1 MDLLVAVNVMH
12 RKRKLS
18 TKSKIHSFSGVKIMM
33 IDKRLINSVPE
44 AKKFV
49 FLTVLA
55 QIFTLISNTT
65 FIFCAG
71 FILRAIRQDYCIL
84 SYLLIMVLCILISA
98 CMNFI
103 ASFTSFRASK
113 KVKITLRTHI
123 YEKILQLG
131 AGYQEHS
138 TTAKIVQLATEGVEQ
153 LETWFSSFLPQF
165 YYSMIAS
172 VATFCFIAFL
182 NLQMALVLLGCIPL
196 IPISM
201 VIVQGIARRLLKNY
215 WGQYANLADNFLE
228 NLQGLTTLQIYKADE
243 FKAKQMAGEAEN
255 FRRVTMKVLSMQLN
269 SIIIMDVIAYG
280 GAALGIVLA
289 LSSYWAGNIPL
300 ENTFICILLSADFF
314 IPLRRLGSA
323 FHTAMNGSTASKN
336 IFELLDLGSGVTPAA
351 QGSGVPPLIGVPL
364 KTTVHRDCRLGT
376 STKRGC
382 EIYRTF
388 ANSHSSA
395 RRYASSLRNA
405 FGGAPCPNAESTNN
419 VFYTNNLSYTFDRT
433 VLSDCNITI
442 KQGEITAF
450 VGKSGSGKSTVAK
463 VLAGIYRN
471 YTGSVCI
478 NGTEFREIN
487 AASLHNYVS
496 YISHRDWI
504 FAGTVRDCLLEGNS
518 STNDEQMNEVLSQVQ
533 LLDFVNENGGLSMEL
548 REGGENLS
556 GGQKQRLSIARALL
570 HGSEVL
576 IFDEATSN
584 IDIESEA
591 AILELI
597 RSLKGKKTV
606 IIISHRKE
614 NCAFA
619 DQTYFFEEGRVQGAP
634 TQEAAK

>member
-1 MDLLVAVNVMH
+1 
-12 RKRKLS
+12 
-18 TKSKIHSFSGVKIMM
+18 MM
-33 IDKRLINSVPE
+33 IHKRLVNSVPE
-44 AKKFV
+44 AKRFV
-49 FLTVLA
+49 FLTVLL
-55 QIFTLISNTT
+55 QFIGLLSNTT
-65 FIFCAG
+65 FIFCTG
-71 FILRAIRQDYCIL
+71 GILHAIRQKESIL
-84 SYLLIMVLCILISA
+84 LYLCFMTGCILISA
-98 CMNFI
+98 LT
-103 ASFTSFRASK
+103 SFANSCTSFRASK
-113 KVKITLRTHI
+113 KVKITLRSRI

-138 TTAKIVQLATEGVEQ
+138 ATAKIIQLATEGIEQ
-153 LETWFSSFLPQF
+153 LETWFSAFLPQF

-172 VATFCFIAFL
+172 VTTFCFIAFL
-182 NLQMALVLLGCIPL
+182 NLRMALVLLCCIPL

-215 WGQYANLADNFLE
+215 WSQYANLADNFLE

-243 FKAKQMAGEAEN
+243 FKAKQMAAESEN

-289 LSSYWAGNIPL
+289 LSSFYAGTLSL
-300 ENTFICILLSADFF
+300 ENSFICILLAADFF

-336 IFELLDLGSGVTPAA
+336 IFELFDLGVTPAT
-351 QGSGVPPLIGVPL
+351 QGSGVPP
-364 KTTVHRDCRLGT
+364 
-376 STKRGC
+376 
-382 EIYRTF
+382 F
-388 ANSHSSA
+388 ANAHCQQA
-395 RRYASSLRNA
+395 GN
-405 FGGAPCPNAESTNN
+405 FGVPCPNAENKNIIFT
-419 VFYTNNLSYTFDRT
+419 TKNLSYTFDRT
-433 VLSDCNITI
+433 ILSDCNITI
-442 KQGEITAF
+442 KQGQITAF
-450 VGKSGSGKSTVAK
+450 IGKSGSGKSTVAK

-471 YTGSVCI
+471 YKGSACI
-478 NGTEFREIN
+478 NGTELQEVN
-487 AASLHNYVS
+487 PESLHNYVS

-504 FAGTVRDCLLEGNS
+504 FAGTVRDCLLEGNPS
-518 STNDEQMNEVLSQVQ
+518 ANDEQMNQVLSQVQ
-533 LLDFVNENGGLSMEL
+533 LLDFVNENGGLEMKL
-548 REGGENLS
+548 NEGGENLS

-584 IDIESEA
+584 IDVESEA

-614 NCAFA
+614 SCAFA
-619 DQTYFFEEGRVQGAP
+619 DQTFLFEDSRVKP
-634 TQEAAK
+634 WNDKIEEASK